1 MATSAT
7 GPAIGANIEA
17 YRGDSFE
24 RWVRIRRNG
33 VEENFDG
40 STFTMHIKSGST
52 MIHQLTSTNNGG
64 IDLEQLGRG
73 VLVLSISAEKM
84 GNLNPGT
91 YQYDMQQ
98 HYPDG
103 KVRTRFR
110 GTFTITDD
118 VTKLT

>member
-33 VEENFDG
+33 VEEALTS
-40 STFTMHIKSGST
+40 STFMMHLKSGNT
-52 MIHQLTSTNNGG
+52 IVYQLSSANG
-64 IDLEQLGRG
+64 IAIEQLGTG
-73 VLVLSISAEKM
+73 VLVLTISAAQM
-84 GNLNPGT
+84 AALNPGT

-98 HYPDG
+98 TYPDG